1 MPERSVVMAKYEYT
15 VKYNGRK
22 YYPGE
27 DVPIDENKTESV
39 AVAEKVA
46 VAEAVVEEPV
56 ESIVTEKPVL
66 VKETEKKSKG
76 RKPKA

>member
-1 MPERSVVMAKYEYT
+1 MAKYEYT

-27 DVPIDENKTESV
+27 EVPTEENDTESV

-56 ESIVTEKPVL
+56 ESIIAEKPVL

>member
-1 MPERSVVMAKYEYT
+1 MAKYEYT
-15 VKYNGRK
+15 IKYNGRK

-27 DVPIDENKTESV
+27 EVPTKENDTESV

-46 VAEAVVEEPV
+46 VAETVVEELV
-56 ESIVTEKPVL
+56 EDNVAEKPVL